1 MKPFLLLVAEHIKK
15 NYSDNLQDLCV
26 IVPGRRSIVFLKKQL
41 AKLYGKPFLSPAFFS
56 IEDFFQHLTGIEQA
70 KREEQLLLLYQ
81 IHLELLA
88 GKEDHE
94 KVSLYE
100 FAGNAQIMLGDFNE
114 IDSYLVDTDLLFSS
128 LFALK
133 ELSFFGKQDEEL
145 TDFQKNYLLFFKEL
159 KIYYQHFSQRLLAKN
174 KAYQG
179 LIYRKAAENAA
190 AYIGK
195 LPYKKYLFAGFNALT
210 MAEKTVIEYLK
221 ESQKLDYLIDGDVF
235 YAEDTIHEAGRFLRE
250 TRKELFNDSWP
261 PFVGNYYREIPK
273 KIHVIGLPQAVAQ
286 TKVLHELLT
295 DIQNNNTNLE
305 NTALVPADESLLLP
319 ILHAVDTQDANITM
333 GYPVKRTL
341 LFQLLESL
349 MLILDN
355 KNKTNTKNTEEK
367 QNIKLYY
374 KDLFAFFDNPYIVS
388 LLNNSENTEAGDC
401 FVPRNDGNSFVNSV
415 IARNEAI
422 SNSSSYSIT
431 NKLIENQ
438 RLFYSEEEYKKL
450 TESIEPNLYELFL
463 NLFYKENTVFVLCDN
478 IQTLLIEIY
487 QRASLKPVEQETLY
501 LLYQQIS
508 SLMITLEQ
516 NPVEDMVSFRF
527 LFSAMISELTLSFQ
541 SEATEGLQI
550 MGLLE
555 TRTLDFKNVILLS
568 VNEGILPAG
577 KTVNSF
583 IPYDVKQHFGLPSY
597 KGKDAVFSYHFYR
610 LLQRASNIY
619 LLYNLDAKR
628 GDMEKSRFIHQLK
641 SKLQHYNN
649 VEIIEQVMAYPPAI
663 AQKEIPIVIT
673 KNEEIVSRLRERKYS
688 ASSVNTFL
696 ECGLR
701 FYFRYVLELEE
712 EQSLSAD
719 DMLQS
724 NVIGTVVHH
733 ILEKAVENGQFKRLE
748 KKEIEQMVRS
758 YMCGEEIKLTEN
770 DLLYEKNHLVYRII
784 VRYIELYLKHARSFE
799 ETVFIEKAEEKLEQE
814 FILDEQKPVIL
825 KGIIDRVDNQNG
837 MKRIVDYKTG
847 FVNEKELKISE
858 VGDLFDGEHSK
869 AFQLMFYAYLYYKQS
884 GNAAIEAEIVSLRK
898 ITQQY
903 ILSIDKETHL
913 NKEYLHEFEQL
924 LSSTISSIFDSEQPF
939 LQTEDSDRCKYCTYK
954 DLCRKG

>member
-1 MKPFLLLVAEHIKK
+1 MMKPFLYLVAEHIKK
-15 NYSDNLQDLCV
+15 NYPDNLQDLCV

-41 AKLYGKPFLSPAFFS
+41 AKFYGKPFLSPAFFS

-81 IHLELLA
+81 IHLELSA
-88 GKEDHE
+88 GKEGQE
-94 KVSLYE
+94 KISLYE

-114 IDSYLVDTDLLFSS
+114 IDSYLVDIDSLFSS
-128 LFALK
+128 LFVLK
-133 ELSFFGKQDEEL
+133 ELSFFGKQEEEL

-159 KIYYQHFSQRLLAKN
+159 KIYYQHFTQRLLAKN

-179 LIYRKAAENAA
+179 LIYRKAAENIAD
-190 AYIGK
+190 YIGK

-210 MAEKTVIEYLK
+210 TAEKTVIEYLK
-221 ESQKLDYLIDGDVF
+221 ESEKLDYLIDGDVF
-235 YAEDTIHEAGRFLRE
+235 YTEDTIHEAGRFLRE
-250 TRKELFNDSWP
+250 ARKELFNDSLI
-261 PFVGNYYREIPK
+261 PFVGNYYREISK
-273 KIHVIGLPQAVAQ
+273 KIHIIGLPQAVAQ

-295 DIQNNNTNLE
+295 DIRNENTNLE

-319 ILHAVDTQDANITM
+319 ILHAIDTQDTNITM
-333 GYPVKRTL
+333 GYPAKRTL

-355 KNKTNTKNTEEK
+355 KNKINTKNIDKK
-367 QNIKLYY
+367 QDIKLYY
-374 KDLFAFFDNPYIVS
+374 KDLFSFFDNPYIVS
-388 LLNNSENTEAGDC
+388 LLNNSENQ
-401 FVPRNDGNSFVNSV
+401 GNLVS
-415 IARNEAI
+415 E
-422 SNSSSYSIT
+422 
-431 NKLIENQ
+431 KLLANQ
-438 RLFYSEEEYKKL
+438 KLFYSQEEYKKL
-450 TESIEPNLYELFL
+450 TENIESHLYELFL
-463 NLFYKENTVFVLCDN
+463 NLFYNENTVFALCDN

-487 QRASLKPVEQETLY
+487 QRALLKSVEQETLY

-508 SLMITLEQ
+508 SLKTTLEQ
-516 NPVEDMVSFRF
+516 NPVEDMISFRF

-555 TRTLDFKNVILLS
+555 TRTLDFENIIMLS

-610 LLQRASNIY
+610 LLQRASTIY
-619 LLYNLDAKR
+619 LLYNLDTKR

-641 SKLQHYNN
+641 SKLQHYDN
-649 VEIIEQVMAYPPAI
+649 VEIVEQVMAYPPAI
-663 AQKEIPIVIT
+663 AQKEIPIAIT

-688 ASSVNTFL
+688 ASSVNAFL

-712 EQSLSAD
+712 ERSLSAD

-724 NVIGTVVHH
+724 NIIGTVVHH
-733 ILEKAVENGQFKRLE
+733 VLEKTVENGRFRRLE
-748 KKEIEQMVRS
+748 KKEIEQMVRT

-799 ETVFIEKAEEKLEQE
+799 EIVFIEKAEEKVEQE
-814 FILDEQKPVIL
+814 FVFGGKKMVVL
-825 KGIIDRVDNQNG
+825 KGIIDRVDNLNG
-837 MKRIVDYKTG
+837 IKRIVDYKTG
-847 FVNEKELKISE
+847 FVNEKELKVSE

-884 GNAAIEAEIVSLRK
+884 GNATIEAEIVSLRK

-903 ILSIDKETHL
+903 ILSIGKDIHL
-913 NKEYLHEFEQL
+913 NKEYLQKFEQL
-924 LSSTISSIFDSEQPF
+924 LSSAISSIFDSDDPF
-939 LQTEDSDRCKYCTYK
+939 LQTENSDHCKYCTYK
-954 DLCRKG
+954 DLCRRG

>member
-1 MKPFLLLVAEHIKK
+1 MKPFLFLVAEHIKK
-15 NYSDNLQDLCV
+15 NYSDNLQDVCV

-41 AKLYGKPFLSPAFFS
+41 AELYGKPFLSPVFFS

-81 IHLELLA
+81 IHLELSA
-88 GKEDHE
+88 GEKEQE
-94 KVSLYE
+94 KKSLYE

-133 ELSFFGKQDEEL
+133 EMSFFGKQENEL

-159 KIYYQHFSQRLLAKN
+159 KIYYQQFTQRLLAKN

-179 LIYRKAAENAA
+179 LIYRCAAENAA
-190 AYIGK
+190 DYIGK

-210 MAEKTVIEYLK
+210 TAEKTLIEYLK
-221 ESQKLDYLIDGDVF
+221 ESEKLDYLIDGDVF

-250 TRKELFNDSWP
+250 TRKELFNDAWQ

-273 KIHVIGLPQAVAQ
+273 KIHIIGLPQAVAQ

-295 DIQNNNTNLE
+295 DIQKENTNLE

-319 ILHAVDTQDANITM
+319 ILHAIDTQDANITM

-341 LFQLLESL
+341 LYQLLESL

-355 KNKTNTKNTEEK
+355 KHKADTKNTEGK
-367 QNIKLYY
+367 QNLKLYY
-374 KDLFAFFDNPYIVS
+374 KDLFSFFDNPYIVNITRS
-388 LLNNSENTEAGDC
+388 QSKQ
-401 FVPRNDGNSFVNSV
+401 
-415 IARNEAI
+415 AI
-422 SNSSSYSIT
+422 SNNSMYSIAD
-431 NKLIENQ
+431 KLIENQ
-438 RLFYSEEEYKKL
+438 RLFYNEEDYKKL
-450 TESIEPNLYELFL
+450 TESIEPHLSELFL
-463 NLFYKENTVFVLCDN
+463 NLFYKENTVSALCDN
-478 IQTLLIEIY
+478 IQALLIEIY
-487 QRASLKPVEQETLY
+487 QRASLKSVEQETLY

-508 SLMITLEQ
+508 SLKTILEQ
-516 NPVEDMVSFRF
+516 NPVEDIVSFRF
-527 LFSAMISELTLSFQ
+527 LFSEMISELTLSFQ

-555 TRTLDFKNVILLS
+555 TRTLDFKNIIMLS

-583 IPYDVKQHFGLPSY
+583 IPYDVKQYFGLPSY

-610 LLQRASNIY
+610 LLQRASTVY

-641 SKLQHYNN
+641 SKLEHYDN

-663 AQKEIPIVIT
+663 AQKEIPIIIT

-688 ASSVNTFL
+688 ASSINTFL
-696 ECGLR
+696 ECDLR

-733 ILEKAVENGQFKRLE
+733 VLEKAVENGRFRRLE
-748 KKEIEQMVRS
+748 KKEIEQMVRA

-799 ETVFIEKAEEKLEQE
+799 ETVFIEKTEEKIEQE
-814 FILDEQKPVIL
+814 FVVDKQKPVIL

-837 MKRIVDYKTG
+837 IKRIVDYKTG
-847 FVNEKELKISE
+847 FVNEKELKVNE
-858 VGDLFDGEHSK
+858 VEDLFDGEHAK

-884 GNAAIEAEIVSLRK
+884 GNATIEAEIVSLRK

-903 ILSIDKETHL
+903 ILSIGKESCL
-913 NKEYLHEFEQL
+913 NKEYLQEFEQL
-924 LSSTISSIFDSEQPF
+924 LSSTISSISDSGEPF